1 MMIWMLSNRS
11 RSRWLAGHLVSSSYS
26 LSCSW
31 RRLYKLRYCDILVS
45 YVEGLWFKFRLIE
58 VLLHFPESLS
68 LPWNGQQPI
77 IYFHFSA
84 HLGNYEIKTQTG
96 QSYVTVDFNAGK
108 FHFSLFWLSVII
120 IMLLCSMILF
130 LCNKSR

>member
-45 YVEGLWFKFRLIE
+45 YVESLWFKFRLIE

-68 LPWNGQQPI
+68 VPWNGQQPI
-77 IYFHFSA
+77 IYFRFSA
-84 HLGNYEIKTQTG
+84 DLGNLWDQNTNCTNC
-96 QSYVTVDFNAGK
+96 VVVDFNSGT
-108 FHFSLFWLSVII
+108 FHVSLFWLSVIFI
-120 IMLLCSMILF
+120 VRLCSMILC
-130 LCNKSR
+130 LYNKSR